1 MKKIGKKFKE
11 SAKELLNTQSLAII
25 AMFLGVRIVLGF
37 LTDIQLTENI
47 KISFTIFPTT
57 LACMVFGPVPGMVMG
72 GAADLIGIYLK
83 PMGPFFPGYT
93 LDAMIAGMI
102 YGLFFYKREKISVF
116 RVMAALA
123 TVVVFVNLC
132 MTTSWISI
140 QYGVRDFGMFFSD
153 SSAAWDSFT
162 TKFKAIFWSRALKNA
177 IQYPVNVAGV
187 FCIMTAVREIPVV
200 KGYLKRKDKVTEG
213 NIKVVGEQIQQ
224 KEGI

>member
-1 MKKIGKKFKE
+1 MKLSRKFKE
-11 SAKELLNTQSLAII
+11 SAKELVNTQSLALI
-25 AMFLGVRIVLGF
+25 AMFLGVRIALGF
-37 LTDIQLTENI
+37 LTDIQLTEHI

-57 LACMVFGPVPGMVMG
+57 IACMMFGPVPGMVMG

-83 PMGPFFPGYT
+83 PTGPFFPGYT

-102 YGLFFYKREKISVF
+102 YGIFFYKREKISVF

-140 QYGVRDFGMFFSD
+140 QYGVRDFGMFFRD
-153 SSAAWDSFT
+153 GGAAWESFT
-162 TKFKAIFWSRALKNA
+162 NKFRLILGERILKNA
-177 IQYPVNVAGV
+177 IQYPVNVVGV
-187 FCIMTAVREIPVV
+187 YFIMTAVREIPIV
-200 KGYLKRKDKVTEG
+200 KSYLKRKDRVEEKVT
-213 NIKVVGEQIQQ
+213 VGVQIQQ